1 MFWVRMDIFV
11 CVGRARGRSPEYKY
25 INKNEFLISGKI
37 RAAFKTKIN
46 NRELLK
52 YVQVKI

>member
-11 CVGRARGRSPEYKY
+11 CVGRALGRSPEYKY